1 MRAIARAR
9 GCLPA
14 YYSPAMEAARPRGRR
29 RRPRRGTVSRPVN
42 TRLVRVAALVIAP
55 ALLAVLF
62 SISTTGVLPRPA
74 LDPLFDGAAAVDLAT
89 RFSTENP
96 DRVPG
101 TTGAENATRWYR
113 ETIAGLGLVTEEDVW
128 TEDLPELGNVELR
141 NVVTV
146 IPGRSAEAVVLVA
159 HRDNAGVGSPVGD
172 NAAATAALIELGR
185 GFAPQETAPTALP
198 ERTLVLVSTDAGAY
212 GGAGARRFARM
223 SPYAESAIAAVVLEG
238 FDRTGRPR
246 VAIAGDRPV
255 SPARTLVRTAAARV
269 EEQTG
274 RRPELASV
282 LTQLVDLG
290 IPYAAEEQGPLLDVG
305 LSAVTIAAAGP
316 HSTEDPVRA
325 AVAVGGLGRATEA
338 LVSSIDA
345 SVGSAFRTPD
355 SLFFDERAASG
366 WAVRLT
372 LVVAVV
378 PFVLG
383 VVDLV
388 ARSRRRRLA
397 FRSALRGLR
406 ARLLFW
412 VYCAL
417 LLGLGAL
424 MGVFPTGAALA
435 LSPHSP
441 PVTDRP
447 VAGLVLLFTAAVL
460 GWLTAR
466 RRLVSARSPAPEEQ
480 LAGYVVGLAWMA
492 LIAVGLALLEPYAL
506 VFVLPSLY
514 AWLWLPASDRPWSRG
529 LLYVVG
535 LLGPLVGL
543 AILANELD
551 LGLFDALLY
560 VLSLVTVGYV
570 SLVSVLFAIAW
581 LAAASQLAAL
591 VAGRYRPYADGAA
604 QPPPGL
610 VRTSLARA
618 SRYARAR

>member
-492 LIAVGLALLEPYAL
+492 LVAVGLALLEPYAL

>member
-1 MRAIARAR
+1 
-9 GCLPA
+9 
-14 YYSPAMEAARPRGRR
+14 MEAARPRGRR

-42 TRLVRVAALVIAP
+42 TRLVRVASLVIAP

-62 SISTTGVLPRPA
+62 SISTTGVLPRPE
-74 LDPLFDGAAAVDLAT
+74 LDPLFDGSAAVDLAT

-101 TTGAENATRWYR
+101 TLGAENATRWYR
-113 ETIAGLGLVTEEDVW
+113 ETISGLGLVTEEDVW
-128 TEDLPELGNVELR
+128 TEDLPDLGSVELR

-146 IPGRSAEAVVLVA
+146 IPGRSEEALVLVA
-159 HRDNAGVGSPVGD
+159 HRDNADVASPVGD
-172 NAAATAALIELGR
+172 NAAATAALIELAR
-185 GFAPQETAPTALP
+185 GFAPQEFAPTALP

-212 GGAGARRFARM
+212 GGAGARRFART
-223 SPYAESAIAAVVLEG
+223 SPYAESAIAAVVLDG
-238 FDRTGRPR
+238 FDRLGRPR
-246 VAIAGDRPV
+246 IGIAGDRPV

-274 RRPELASV
+274 RRPELSSV
-282 LTQLVDLG
+282 LTQLVDFG

-305 LSAVTIAAAGP
+305 LSAVTIAASGP
-316 HSTEDPVRA
+316 QSTDPARA
-325 AVAVGGLGRATEA
+325 SAAVGGLGRATEA

-345 SVGSAFRTPD
+345 SVGAAFRTPD

-388 ARSRRRRLA
+388 ARSRRRGLA
-397 FRSALRGLR
+397 FGPALRGLR
-406 ARLLFW
+406 ARFLFW
-412 VYCAL
+412 IYCGL
-417 LLGLGAL
+417 LLALGAL
-424 MGVFPTGAALA
+424 MGVFPTGSPLA

-441 PVTDRP
+441 PVSDWP
-447 VAGLVLLFTAAVL
+447 VAGIALLGAAALL
-460 GWLTAR
+460 GWLSAR
-466 RRLVSARSPAPEEQ
+466 RRLASPQSPAPEDQ
-480 LAGYVVGLAWMA
+480 LAGYVVA
-492 LIAVGLALLEPYAL
+492 LTWIAVVAVGLALVKPYAL

-514 AWLWLPASDRPWSRG
+514 AWLWLPASDRPWSRS

-543 AILANELD
+543 AVLASELD
-551 LGLFDALLY
+551 IGPFDAVLY

-570 SLVSVLFAIAW
+570 PLGSALFALAW
-581 LAAASQLAAL
+581 LAGASQLGAL
-591 VAGRYRPYADGAA
+591 TAGRYRPYAGGATH
-604 QPPPGL
+604 PPPGL
-610 VRTSLARA
+610 VRSSFARA
-618 SRYARAR
+618 SRYVRAR

>member
-1 MRAIARAR
+1 M
-9 GCLPA
+9 
-14 YYSPAMEAARPRGRR
+14 
-29 RRPRRGTVSRPVN
+29 N
-42 TRLVRVAALVIAP
+42 NRLVRVACVVIAP

-62 SISTTGVLPRPA
+62 SISTTGVLPRSE
-74 LDPLFDGAAAVDLAT
+74 LDPLFDGAAAVGLAT

-101 TTGAENATRWYR
+101 TIGAESATRWYT
-113 ETIAGLGLVTEEDVW
+113 ETISGVGLLTEEDVW
-128 TEDLPELGNVELR
+128 TEDLPDLGSVELR

-146 IPGRSAEAVVLVA
+146 IPGRSAEAVVLLA
-159 HRDNAGVGSPVGD
+159 HRDNTGVDNPVGD
-172 NAAATAALIELGR
+172 NAAATAALIELAR
-185 GFAPQETAPTALP
+185 GFAPQESAPTALP

-212 GGAGARRFARM
+212 GGAGARRFART
-223 SPYAESAIAAVVLEG
+223 SPYAETAIAAVVLDG
-238 FDRTGRPR
+238 FDRLGRPR
-246 VAIAGDRPV
+246 IAVAGDRPA

-274 RRPELASV
+274 RPPELSSV
-282 LTQLVDLG
+282 LAQLVDLG

-305 LSAVTIAAAGP
+305 LSAVTIAAGGP
-316 HSTEDPVRA
+316 QSTDDPARA

-345 SVGSAFRTPD
+345 SVGAAFRTPD

-366 WAVRLT
+366 WAVRLM
-372 LVVAVV
+372 LVVAIV

-388 ARSRRRRLA
+388 ARSRRRGLA
-397 FRSALRGLR
+397 FGPAVRGLR
-406 ARLLFW
+406 ARLLLW
-412 VYCAL
+412 IYWGL

-424 MGVFPTGAALA
+424 MGVFPRGAPLA

-441 PVTDRP
+441 PVSDWP
-447 VAGLVLLFTAAVL
+447 VAGLVLLSAAAVL

-466 RRLVSARSPAPEEQ
+466 RRLVSAQSPAPEEQ
-480 LAGYVVGLAWMA
+480 LAGYVVA
-492 LIAVGLALLEPYAL
+492 LTWIALVGVGLALLKPYAL

-514 AWLWLPASDRPWSRG
+514 AWLWLPATDRAWSRG
-529 LLYVVG
+529 LLYVSG

-543 AILANELD
+543 AVLASELD
-551 LGLFDALLY
+551 IGPFDTVLY

-570 SLVSVLFAIAW
+570 SLGSVLFALAW
-581 LAAASQLAAL
+581 LAGASQLGVLAT
-591 VAGRYRPYADGAA
+591 GRYRPYAAGMAH
-604 QPPPGL
+604 PPPGL
-610 VRTSLARA
+610 VRSSLSRA

>member
-305 LSAVTIAAAGP
+305 LSAVTIAANGP
-316 HSTEDPVRA
+316 HSTEDPGRA

>member
-1 MRAIARAR
+1 
-9 GCLPA
+9 
-14 YYSPAMEAARPRGRR
+14 
-29 RRPRRGTVSRPVN
+29 
-42 TRLVRVAALVIAP
+42 VRVASLVIAP
-55 ALLAVLF
+55 AVLAVLF
-62 SISTTGVLPRPA
+62 SISTTGVLPGPE

-101 TTGAENATRWYR
+101 TVGAENATRWYR
-113 ETIAGLGLVTEEDVW
+113 ETIAGLGLVTEEDAW
-128 TEDLPELGNVELR
+128 TEDLPDLGSVELH

-159 HRDNAGVGSPVGD
+159 HRDNTGVDSPVGD

-185 GFAPQETAPTALP
+185 GFAPQESAPTAIA

-212 GGAGARRFARM
+212 GGAGARRFART
-223 SPYAESAIAAVVLEG
+223 SPYAESAIAAVVLDG

-274 RRPELASV
+274 RPPELASV

-290 IPYAAEEQGPLLDVG
+290 VPYAAEEQGPLLDVG
-305 LSAVTIAAAGP
+305 LSAVTIAADGP
-316 HSTEDPVRA
+316 QSTEDPSRA

-345 SVGSAFRTPD
+345 SVGAAFRTPD

-372 LVVAVV
+372 LVVAIV
-378 PFVLG
+378 PYVLG

-412 VYCAL
+412 AYCGL

-424 MGVFPTGAALA
+424 MGVFPTGAPLA
-435 LSPHSP
+435 LSPHGP
-441 PVTDRP
+441 PVSDRP
-447 VAGLVLLFTAAVL
+447 VAGLALLSAAAVL
-460 GWLTAR
+460 GWLTVR
-466 RRLVSARSPAPEEQ
+466 RRLVSARSPASEEL
-480 LAGYVVGLAWMA
+480 LAGYVVALAWLA
-492 LIAVGLALLEPYAL
+492 LVAVGLALLKPYAL

-514 AWLWLPASDRPWSRG
+514 AWLWLPASDRAWSRG
-529 LLYVVG
+529 LLYVLG
-535 LLGPLVGL
+535 LLGPLVGHSVL
-543 AILANELD
+543 AHE
-551 LGLFDALLY
+551 LGLGPLDAALY
-560 VLSLVTVGYV
+560 VLSLATVGYV
-570 SLVSVLFAIAW
+570 SLGSVLFAIAW
-581 LAAASQLAAL
+581 LAAATQLGAL
-591 VAGRYRPYADGAA
+591 AAGRYRPYAGGAA

-610 VRTSLARA
+610 VRTSVARV

>member
-1 MRAIARAR
+1 
-9 GCLPA
+9 
-14 YYSPAMEAARPRGRR
+14 MEAARPRGRR

-42 TRLVRVAALVIAP
+42 TRLVRVATLVVAP

-62 SISTTGVLPRPA
+62 SISTTGVLPRPE

-101 TTGAENATRWYR
+101 TVGAENATRWYR
-113 ETIAGLGLVTEEDVW
+113 ETIAGLGLLTEEDVW
-128 TEDLPELGNVELR
+128 TEDLPELGSVELR

-159 HRDNAGVGSPVGD
+159 HRDNAGVDSPVGD

-185 GFAPQETAPTALP
+185 GFAPQESAPTALP

-212 GGAGARRFARM
+212 GGAGARRFART
-223 SPYAESAIAAVVLEG
+223 SPYAESAIAAVVLDG

-274 RRPELASV
+274 TRPELASV
-282 LTQLVDLG
+282 PTQLVDLG

-305 LSAVTIAAAGP
+305 LSAVTIAATGSQ
-316 HSTEDPVRA
+316 STEDPARA

-345 SVGSAFRTPD
+345 SVGAAFRTPD

-372 LVVAVV
+372 LVVAIV

-388 ARSRRRRLA
+388 ARSRRRELA

-412 VYCAL
+412 VYCGL

-424 MGVFPTGAALA
+424 MGVFPTGAPVA
-435 LSPHSP
+435 LSTHSP
-441 PVTDRP
+441 PVSDWP
-447 VAGLVLLFTAAVL
+447 VTGLLLLSVAAGL

-466 RRLVSARSPAPEEQ
+466 RRLASVRVPTPEEQ
-480 LAGYVVGLAWMA
+480 LAGYVVA
-492 LIAVGLALLEPYAL
+492 LTWIAIVAVGLALLKPYAL

-514 AWLWLPASDRPWSRG
+514 AWLWLPATGRAWSRAV
-529 LLYVVG
+529 LYAAG

-543 AILANELD
+543 AVLASELD
-551 LGLFDALLY
+551 LGLFDVVLY
-560 VLSLVTVGYV
+560 VLSLATVGYV
-570 SLVSVLFAIAW
+570 SLGSVVFAIAW
-581 LAAASQLAAL
+581 LAAATQLAAL
-591 VAGRYRPYADGAA
+591 AAGRYRPYADGATH
-604 QPPPGL
+604 PPPGL
-610 VRTSLARA
+610 VRSSLARA

>member
-1 MRAIARAR
+1 
-9 GCLPA
+9 
-14 YYSPAMEAARPRGRR
+14 
-29 RRPRRGTVSRPVN
+29 
-42 TRLVRVAALVIAP
+42 VRVAALVIAP

-101 TTGAENATRWYR
+101 TTGAENAARWYR

-128 TEDLPELGNVELR
+128 TEDVPELGSVELR

-212 GGAGARRFARM
+212 GGAGARRFAHT

-269 EEQTG
+269 EEETG

-305 LSAVTIAAAGP
+305 LSAVTIAATGP
-316 HSTEDPVRA
+316 QSTEDPGRA
-325 AVAVGGLGRATEA
+325 AVAVDGLGRATEA

-412 VYCAL
+412 VYCGL

-435 LSPHSP
+435 LSPDSP
-441 PVTDRP
+441 PVSDRP
-447 VAGLVLLFTAAVL
+447 VAGLVLLSVAAVL

-492 LIAVGLALLEPYAL
+492 LVAVGLALLKPYAL

-514 AWLWLPASDRPWSRG
+514 AWLWLPASDRPWSRA
-529 LLYVVG
+529 LLYAVG

-543 AILANELD
+543 AVLASELH

-560 VLSLVTVGYV
+560 VLSLATVGYV
-570 SLVSVLFAIAW
+570 SLGSVLFAIAW

-591 VAGRYRPYADGAA
+591 AAGRYRPYADGAA

-610 VRTSLARA
+610 VSTSLARA

>member
-1 MRAIARAR
+1 M
-9 GCLPA
+9 
-14 YYSPAMEAARPRGRR
+14 
-29 RRPRRGTVSRPVN
+29 
-42 TRLVRVAALVIAP
+42 RVASLVVAP

-62 SISTTGVLPRPA
+62 SISTTGVLPRSE
-74 LDPLFDGAAAVDLAT
+74 LDPLFDGAAAVELAT

-101 TTGAENATRWYR
+101 TTGAENAARWYR
-113 ETIAGLGLVTEEDVW
+113 ETISGLGLLTDEDVW
-128 TEDLPELGNVELR
+128 TEDLADLGSVELR

-159 HRDNAGVGSPVGD
+159 HRDNAGVDDPLGD
-172 NAAATAALIELGR
+172 NAAATAALIELAR
-185 GFAPQETAPTALP
+185 GFAPQESAPTALP

-212 GGAGARRFARM
+212 GGAGARRFART
-223 SPYAESAIAAVVLEG
+223 SPYAESAIAAVVLDG

-305 LSAVTIAAAGP
+305 LSAVTIAAVGP
-316 HSTEDPVRA
+316 QSTEDPARA
-325 AVAVGGLGRATEA
+325 ASAVGGLGRATEA
-338 LVSSIDA
+338 LVSSIDT
-345 SVGSAFRTPD
+345 SVGAAFRTPD

-372 LVVAVV
+372 LVVAIV
-378 PFVLG
+378 PFVIG

-412 VYCAL
+412 IYCGL

-424 MGVFPTGAALA
+424 MGVFPTGAPLA

-441 PVTDRP
+441 PAADWP
-447 VAGLVLLFTAAVL
+447 VAGLVLLSAASVL

-466 RRLVSARSPAPEEQ
+466 RRLVSPLTPAPEEQ
-480 LAGYVVGLAWMA
+480 LAGYVVALAWLA
-492 LIAVGLALLEPYAL
+492 LVAVGLALLKPYAL

-514 AWLWLPASDRPWSRG
+514 AWLWLPASDRAGSRA
-529 LLYVVG
+529 LLYVLG

-543 AILANELD
+543 AVLASELD
-551 LGLFDALLY
+551 LGPVDAVLY
-560 VLSLVTVGYV
+560 VLSLATVGYV
-570 SLVSVLFAIAW
+570 SLGSVLFAVAW
-581 LAAASQLAAL
+581 LAGASQLAAL
-591 VAGRYRPYADGAA
+591 AAGRYRPYAGGVAH
-604 QPPPGL
+604 PPPGL
-610 VRTSLARA
+610 VRSSLARA

>member
-1 MRAIARAR
+1 M
-9 GCLPA
+9 
-14 YYSPAMEAARPRGRR
+14 
-29 RRPRRGTVSRPVN
+29 
-42 TRLVRVAALVIAP
+42 RVAALVIAP

-305 LSAVTIAAAGP
+305 LSAVTIAANGP
-316 HSTEDPVRA
+316 HSTEDPGRA

>member
-1 MRAIARAR
+1 M
-9 GCLPA
+9 
-14 YYSPAMEAARPRGRR
+14 
-29 RRPRRGTVSRPVN
+29 
-42 TRLVRVAALVIAP
+42 RVAALVIAP

-62 SISTTGVLPRPA
+62 SISTTGVLPRAA
-74 LDPLFDGAAAVDLAT
+74 LDPVFDGAAAVDLAT

-101 TTGAENATRWYR
+101 TIGAENATRWYR
-113 ETIAGLGLVTEEDVW
+113 ETIAGLGLLTEEDVW
-128 TEDLPELGNVELR
+128 TEDLPDLGNVELR

-159 HRDNAGVGSPVGD
+159 HRDNAGVDSSIED

-212 GGAGARRFARM
+212 GGAGARRFART

-316 HSTEDPVRA
+316 QSTEDPGRA

-388 ARSRRRRLA
+388 ARSRRRGLA
-397 FRSALRGLR
+397 FRSAVRGLR

-412 VYCAL
+412 VYCSL

-435 LSPHSP
+435 LSPQSP
-441 PVTDRP
+441 PVSDRP
-447 VAGLVLLFTAAVL
+447 VAGLVILSAAAVL

-466 RRLVSARSPAPEEQ
+466 RRLVSARSPDPGEQ

-492 LIAVGLALLEPYAL
+492 LVAVALALLKPYAL

-514 AWLWLPASDRPWSRG
+514 AWLWLPASDRFWSRG
-529 LLYVVG
+529 LLYVIG

-543 AILANELD
+543 AVLANELD

-560 VLSLVTVGYV
+560 VLSLTTAGYV
-570 SLVSVLFAIAW
+570 SFGSLLFAIAW

-591 VAGRYRPYADGAA
+591 AAGRYRPYADGAA

-610 VRTSLARA
+610 VRASVARA